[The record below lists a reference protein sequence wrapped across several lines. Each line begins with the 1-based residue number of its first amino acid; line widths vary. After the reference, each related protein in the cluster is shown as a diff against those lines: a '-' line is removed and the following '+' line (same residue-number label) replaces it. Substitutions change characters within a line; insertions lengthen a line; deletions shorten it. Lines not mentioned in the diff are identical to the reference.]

1 MFNKK
6 FFRGFI
12 RTVEMTF
19 FVNIW
24 LNVSKVVLFVWFIVK
39 LSLVKKIA
47 SSTILLTLNSA
58 SANSEI
64 LNSAR

>member
-1 MFNKK
+1 
-6 FFRGFI
+6 
-12 RTVEMTF
+12 MTF